1 VIDERPQGWGVGAPF
16 AWLAAPVYG
25 CRMGDPHVERAR
37 EKIAA
42 EFGPQL
48 DQCETLRAFAAD
60 LTERWTGRPL
70 ETTAD
75 ALIVALCARSY
86 GTYCSSV
93 SEASDGWGPS
103 SMMLNRSLFE
113 DMVDAHW
120 VHADP
125 EAATTRYQQHDQH
138 RRILLSDVARKHYP
152 GLDVPVV
159 DEELRRELQGVF
171 GRYGEKSWTGLN
183 LHERV
188 KLIEDQWRTP
198 AVPEEGVKA
207 LHFFR
212 DVAHRENSDTLHVSA
227 RSLNAVVAAHEPD
240 VMTFRIG
247 PHVED
252 TSRALFG
259 AFWPFTQTVT
269 LLIDH
274 FGLKVDPAE
283 REGVVTPTVFD
294 RERKEAD
301 ESAT

>member
-1 VIDERPQGWGVGAPF
+1 
-16 AWLAAPVYG
+16 
-25 CRMGDPHVERAR
+25 MGDPHVERAR

-42 EFGPQL
+42 EFRPQL
-48 DQCETLRAFAAD
+48 NQCETLRAFAAG
-60 LTERWTGRPL
+60 LTETWTGRPL

-75 ALIVALCARSY
+75 ALIVALGARSY

-93 SEASDGWGPS
+93 EQASNGWGAQ

-125 EAATTRYQQHDQH
+125 ETARTRYEQHDQH
-138 RRILLSDVARKHYP
+138 RRILLGDVARKHYP
-152 GLDVPVV
+152 DLDVPVV
-159 DEELRRELQGVF
+159 DEELRKVLEGVF
-171 GRYGEKSWTGLN
+171 GRYGERSWTGLN
-183 LHERV
+183 LHARV

-198 AVPEEGVKA
+198 EVPEEGVNA

-227 RSLNAVVAAHEPD
+227 RSLNAVVKAHERD
-240 VMTFRIG
+240 VSMTFRIG

-252 TSRALFG
+252 TPTALFG

-274 FGLKVDPAE
+274 FGMQVDPGE
-283 REGVVTPTVFD
+283 RERVVTPTAFES
-294 RERKEAD
+294 ERKQAEDGAV
-301 ESAT
+301 